1 MMRGLAWLSA
11 VVLAVVLGG
20 CGGKASPPPP
30 PGVRIVAL
38 SPALA
43 VTARD
48 LGLEDRIVGRH
59 AYDLVLDPSLP
70 SCGDQ
75 AGIDYEALLRASPT
89 HVLIQWGSRELPA
102 RLGALAGE
110 RGWVI
115 LNYNP
120 LTLEEVRA
128 TMLNMALRLG
138 AEESRAAELERAMS
152 AAWRKREGL
161 FAGRVLLLGAADPP
175 SAFGPGSWHDQA
187 LRAIGGVPAVVS
199 GSPYITLD
207 AEDVLRLAPD
217 AIVLISPGPRDGPA
231 RAWTPKELGREL
243 RRVGALEIPANA
255 AERLAL
261 IDDPLAH
268 TPSTAMIGFAEE
280 LARVLESWK

>member
-1 MMRGLAWLSA
+1 MMRRGVAWLLL
-11 VVLAVVLGG
+11 VVLLAG
-20 CGGKASPPPP
+20 CGGKAGPERS
-30 PGVRIVAL
+30 GARIVAL

-89 HVLIQWGSRELPA
+89 HVLIQWGSRDLPA
-102 RLGALAGE
+102 RLEVLARE
-110 RGWVI
+110 RGWTI

-138 AEESRAAELERAMS
+138 AEEARAAELERAMS
-152 AAWRKREGL
+152 AAWRRREGVY
-161 FAGRVLLLGAADPP
+161 AGRVLLLGAADPP
-175 SAFGPGSWHDQA
+175 SAFGPGSWHDQV
-187 LRAIGGVPAVVS
+187 LRAIGGVPAVTS

-217 AIVLISPGPRDGPA
+217 AIVLIAPRPREAPA
-231 RAWTPKELGREL
+231 RAWSPPELRREL
-243 RRVGALEIPANA
+243 RRVGGLEIPANA
-255 AERLAL
+255 AGRLAL

-280 LARVLESWK
+280 LAEMLGRWSRE